1 MAKQPEGR
9 RHMRTRLAQAF
20 LATAIVSGAL
30 LALHSP
36 QAAANAQCAS
46 LKADFSEKIRPQF
59 LRIVN
64 RNRDVSAYFRNEL
77 RRAQRGD
84 TPTRDEI
91 QRAYT
96 KTRGV
101 CRNAACKTG
110 AQAVYAATLRLYTLN
125 RKWKTSDCPGYL
137 RG

>member
-1 MAKQPEGR
+1 MT
-9 RHMRTRLAQAF
+9 TRLGR
-20 LATAIVSGAL
+20 VL
-30 LALHSP
+30 LASAILGCAMLAPQPP
-36 QAAANAQCAS
+36 QAGANARCDS
-46 LKADFSEKIRPQF
+46 LKAEFSQKIRPQF

-64 RNRDVSAYFRNEL
+64 RNRDVGAYFRNEL
-77 RRAQRGD
+77 RRAQRGE

-125 RKWKTSDCPGYL
+125 RKWKNSGCPGYL